1 MARDLSALD
10 AALAGDQYGW
20 LVAVLDA
27 PAPVECPQCGG
38 QMFPQFGSIILQHSP
53 CHDEQAQR

>member
-1 MARDLSALD
+1 MRRDLAALD

-20 LVAVLDA
+20 LVAVLDP

-38 QMFPQFGSIILQHSP
+38 TMRPDFGAVILQHGP
-53 CHDEQAQR
+53 CHQEVAQ